1 MSDMRVRQIAMVAG
15 NLDPVVEQLNA
26 VFGLKVGFR
35 DPGVGYY
42 GLVNVVMPVGG
53 EFLEVVQPVKEDAS
67 AARYLKRRGGD
78 AGYMVIL
85 QAEDALAHRKRLA
98 DMGVRL
104 IAESHHDGYIFTHFH
119 PGDCAGVLSSI
130 DTVENDAAWR
140 EGMSNWPPAGEDWK
154 DFPADKAKGIAA
166 VEIQHPNPEAA
177 AGRWHELFEAPVS
190 GGTDLKFA
198 KGEIRF
204 VPPRDADGTG
214 IVGLDIAVK
223 DVAES
228 QAAARKLGLPE
239 KDGAFKICGA
249 WMRPVAG

>member
-1 MSDMRVRQIAMVAG
+1 MSDMRVRQIALVAE
-15 NLDPVVEQLNA
+15 NLDPVVEQLGA

-35 DPGVGYY
+35 DPGVGFY

-53 EFLEVVQPVKEDAS
+53 EFLEVVQPTRDDAS

-98 DMGVRL
+98 DIGVRL

-130 DTVENDAAWR
+130 DTVEDDAAWR
-140 EGMSNWPPAGEDWK
+140 EPLSKWPPAGKDWK
-154 DFPADKAKGIAA
+154 DFPADKALGIKA
-166 VEIQHPNPEAA
+166 VDIQHPNPKAA
-177 AGRWHELFEAPVS
+177 AERWHELFEAPVE
-190 GGTDLKFA
+190 GATQTFA
-198 KGEIRF
+198 KGQIRF
-204 VPPRDADGTG
+204 VEPRDADGTG
-214 IVGLDIAVK
+214 VIGLDIAVK

-228 QAAARKLGLPE
+228 QAAGRKLKLEE
-239 KDGAFKICGA
+239 KDGAFLICGT
-249 WMRPVAG
+249 WMKPVAA

>member
-1 MSDMRVRQIAMVAG
+1 MSDMRVRQIALVAE
-15 NLDPVVEQLNA
+15 NLDPVVEQLGA

-35 DPGVGYY
+35 DPGVGFY

-53 EFLEVVQPVKEDAS
+53 EFLEVVQPTRDDAS

-98 DMGVRL
+98 DIGVRL

-130 DTVENDAAWR
+130 DTVEDDKTWR
-140 EGMSNWPPAGEDWK
+140 EPLSKWPPAGKDWK
-154 DFPADKAKGIAA
+154 DFPADKALGIKA
-166 VEIQHPNPEAA
+166 VDIQHPNPKAA
-177 AGRWHELFEAPVS
+177 AERWHELFEAPVE
-190 GGTDLKFA
+190 GTTQTFA
-198 KGEIRF
+198 QGQIRF
-204 VPPRDADGTG
+204 VEPRDADGTG
-214 IVGLDIAVK
+214 VIGLDIAVK

-228 QAAARKLGLPE
+228 QAAGRKLKLEE
-239 KDGAFKICGA
+239 KDGAFLICGT
-249 WMRPVAG
+249 WMKPVAA

>member
-1 MSDMRVRQIAMVAG
+1 MSDMRVRQIALVAEK
-15 NLDPVVEQLNA
+15 LDPVVEQLGA

-35 DPGVGYY
+35 DPGVGFY
-42 GLVNVVMPVGG
+42 GLENVVMPVGG
-53 EFLEVVQPVKEDAS
+53 EFLEVVQPVRDDAS
-67 AARYLKRRGGD
+67 AGRYWKRRGGD

-130 DTVENDAAWR
+130 DTVEDDRAWK
-140 EGMSNWPPAGEDWK
+140 EPLSKWPPAGKDWK
-154 DFPADKAKGIAA
+154 DFPADKALGIKA
-166 VEIQHPNPEAA
+166 VDIQHPNPKAA
-177 AGRWHELFEAPVS
+177 AERWHELFEAPLD
-190 GGTDLKFA
+190 GTTQTYA
-198 KGEIRF
+198 KGQIRF

-214 IVGLDIAVK
+214 VIGLDIAVK

-228 QAAARKLGLPE
+228 QAAGRKLGLPE
-239 KDGAFKICGA
+239 EDGAFKICGT
-249 WMRPVAG
+249 WMRPVAA